1 MAMYAQSSNQSQS
14 TGNLLSQ
21 KPSSHRSNYH
31 PSSGAVSSK
40 KYNAFFSDEDSPR
53 SYRTK
58 HYSDDEDS
66 YSDDDSYDYSRS
78 AARQRE
84 ANYSSR
90 KSSGLR
96 QSSANKNGYVYFVIC
111 SNFFFL
117 LLVLLFLW
125 FHSNIFH
132 FNSTLRLLEKRILKN
147 RSGSAVFIFL
157 VLASVKRAGSKTLI
171 LIYFY
176 FSLVC
181 NTTELVPK
189 NSPIDLQLPSSHPA
203 HSLLLLIGVKML
215 VFQPK

>member
-96 QSSANKNGYVYFVIC
+96 QSSANKNGMIPPPRPR
-111 SNFFFL
+111 S
-117 LLVLLFLW
+117 
-125 FHSNIFH
+125 
-132 FNSTLRLLEKRILKN
+132 KN
-147 RSGSAVFIFL
+147 PFADAI
-157 VLASVKRAGSKTLI
+157 TMD
-171 LIYFY
+171 
-176 FSLVC
+176 
-181 NTTELVPK
+181 E
-189 NSPIDLQLPSSHPA
+189 PSSRPKGSSRSHRRRSDSYSSYSSDSSKSFSDDDEYP
-203 HSLLLLIGVKML
+203 SRSVQTKRLFS
-215 VFQPK
+215 FQD

>member
-96 QSSANKNGYVYFVIC
+96 QSSANKNGYV
-111 SNFFFL
+111 
-117 LLVLLFLW
+117 LFCYL
-125 FHSNIFH
+125 F
-132 FNSTLRLLEKRILKN
+132 
-147 RSGSAVFIFL
+147 
-157 VLASVKRAGSKTLI
+157 
-171 LIYFY
+171 
-176 FSLVC
+176 
-181 NTTELVPK
+181 
-189 NSPIDLQLPSSHPA
+189 
-203 HSLLLLIGVKML
+203 
-215 VFQPK
+215 